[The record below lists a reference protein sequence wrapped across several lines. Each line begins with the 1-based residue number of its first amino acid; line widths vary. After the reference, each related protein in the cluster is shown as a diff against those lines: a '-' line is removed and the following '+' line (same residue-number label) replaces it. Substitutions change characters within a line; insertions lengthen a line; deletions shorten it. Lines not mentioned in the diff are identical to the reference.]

1 MFGKL
6 IIAVFRFYKKVISPV
21 LPRSC
26 IYTPTCSEYGIIAVK
41 RFGAVKGL
49 YLTVKRILR
58 CNPFR
63 KGGLDPVPDKKSVY
77 KWLI

>member
-6 IIAVFRFYKKVISPV
+6 IIAVFRFYKKIISPH
-21 LPRSC
+21 LPDSC
-26 IYTPTCSEYGIIAVK
+26 IYIPTCSEYGVQAVK

-49 YLTVKRILR
+49 YLTIKRILR
-58 CNPFR
+58 CNPFH
-63 KGGLDPVPDKKSVY
+63 KGGLDPVPDRKSDY